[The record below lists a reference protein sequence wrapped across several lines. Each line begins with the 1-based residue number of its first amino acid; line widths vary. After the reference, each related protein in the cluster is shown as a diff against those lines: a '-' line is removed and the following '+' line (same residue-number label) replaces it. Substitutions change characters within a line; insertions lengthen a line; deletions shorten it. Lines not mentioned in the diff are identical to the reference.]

1 MGEKFATKKEEEAK
15 KEEPKKKFLHLLDE
29 EEIEIKKLNSSDAAE
44 VVKVMR
50 KCAYDVTEAEVISI
64 VGYEMCY
71 GAYVNRMLIGVGL
84 SWPAVY
90 DAEEHAVKGGG
101 ETNAIYQEDPAV
113 LLAYEGRGVRRILLR
128 QIEESARSKG
138 TDFSIAYLYEDLP
151 KGSIVDFIKESGSQL
166 EKLYLSEEYK
176 FFKTDKGVLAVK
188 KL

>member
-1 MGEKFATKKEEEAK
+1 MGEKFATKKEEHAT

-29 EEIEIKKLNSSDAAE
+29 EEIEVKKLSGSDSEE
-44 VVKVMR
+44 VVVVMR
-50 KCAYDVTEAEVISI
+50 KCAYDVTGPEVKSI
-64 VGYEMCY
+64 VGYGMSY

-84 SWPAVY
+84 SWPAQY
-90 DAEEHAVKGGG
+90 DADSRAVRGG
-101 ETNAIYQEDPAV
+101 EESNAIYQEDPAV

-128 QIEESARSKG
+128 QIEESAKG
-138 TDFSIAYLYEDLP
+138 KGMDYSIAYLYEDLP

-166 EKLYLSEEYK
+166 EKLYLSEEYE